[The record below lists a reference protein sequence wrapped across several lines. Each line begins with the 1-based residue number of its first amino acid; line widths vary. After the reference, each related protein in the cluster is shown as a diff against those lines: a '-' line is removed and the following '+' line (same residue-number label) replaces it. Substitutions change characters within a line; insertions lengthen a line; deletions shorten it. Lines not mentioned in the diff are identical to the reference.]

1 MIHADPAELA
11 AIFEATVDA
20 VITIDERG
28 TIERFN
34 PAAER
39 IFGYARDEVAG
50 HNISMLMPE
59 PYRSEH
65 DGYLEAYH
73 ATGRRRIIG
82 IGREVEGRRKDGST
96 FPMDLAVSEVRLAD
110 GRRVYVGLVRDISE
124 RRVLEHEVLRVAEE
138 ERRSLG
144 QDLHD
149 GLGQMLTG
157 TGLIARGLARQLSND
172 GSPRAPDADELVELL
187 AEADAYARSLARGLV
202 PVELEAHGLADAL
215 DRLATQARRLFGV
228 GCHVEADPG
237 AAVADGTAA
246 SHLFRIAQEAVSNA
260 VRHGRARSIAIR
272 LGDHDG
278 ALRLTIADDGVGFGR
293 AFRADDPAGL
303 DPDGQE
309 VPPEVPAPVRS
320 GPDRR
325 GDDRGMGVRIMHY
338 RARVVGG
345 TLVIGPGADGG
356 TVVTCTLPV
365 RPPAPASP

>member
-1 MIHADPAELA
+1 MISADPAELA

-39 IFGYARDEVAG
+39 VFGYPRAEVVG
-50 HNISMLMPE
+50 RNIAMLMPE

-65 DGYLEAYH
+65 DGYLDAYH
-73 ATGRRRIIG
+73 RTGRRRIIG
-82 IGREVEGRRKDGST
+82 IGREVEGRRQDGST

-124 RRVLEHEVLRVAEE
+124 RRALEHEVLRVAEE

-157 TGLIARGLARQLSND
+157 TGLIARGLARQLAND
-172 GSPRAPDADELVELL
+172 GSLRAADADELVELL

-202 PVELEAHGLADAL
+202 PVEMEAHGLAHAL
-215 DRLATQARRLFGV
+215 GRLADQATRLFGIA
-228 GCHVEADPG
+228 CHIEADP
-237 AAVADGTAA
+237 AAPVPDATAA

-260 VRHGRARSIAIR
+260 VRHGRARSVVIHLDAA
-272 LGDHDG
+272 DG
-278 ALRLTIADDGVGFGR
+278 ALRLAIADDGVGFGR
-293 AFRADDPAGL
+293 ASGRSDPAGQ
-303 DPDGQE
+303 D
-309 VPPEVPAPVRS
+309 VPPEVPAPVRA
-320 GPDRR
+320 GPERR

-365 RPPAPASP
+365 RPSAPASP